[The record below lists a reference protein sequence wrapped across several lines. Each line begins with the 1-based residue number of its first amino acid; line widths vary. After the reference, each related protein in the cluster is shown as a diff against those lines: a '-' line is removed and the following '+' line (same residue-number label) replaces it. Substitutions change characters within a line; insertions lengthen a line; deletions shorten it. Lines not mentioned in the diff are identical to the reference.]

1 MLIMNSI
8 NKIKTRKLIS
18 SFSFNELPFGDDI
31 NKIIQEFDE
40 KYKRENEKQRIRKDN
55 LLFEL
60 SLIGQPRKYCKCLS
74 EKCNIMTYDKYCKQC
89 EYERWC

>member
-1 MLIMNSI
+1 MSSI
-8 NKIKTRKLIS
+8 DKLKNRKLIS
-18 SFSFNELPFGDDI
+18 SYSFNELPFGDDI

-40 KYKRENEKQRIRKDN
+40 KYSRENERQKIRKDN

-60 SLIGQPRKYCKCLS
+60 SLNNKPRKYCKCLS
-74 EKCNIMTYDKYCKQC
+74 DKCKIMTYDKYCKKC

>member
-1 MLIMNSI
+1 MSSI
-8 NKIKTRKLIS
+8 DKLKNRKLIS
-18 SFSFNELPFGDDI
+18 SYSFNELPFGDDI

-40 KYKRENEKQRIRKDN
+40 KYARENERQKIRKDN

-60 SLIGQPRKYCKCLS
+60 CLNKIPRKYCKCLS
-74 EKCNIMTYDKYCKQC
+74 YNCNIMTYDKYCKKC